1 MDDCPTA
8 TLTPRSSY
16 SMHVVKTRI
25 ALLAL
30 LLVPALLATACGNN
44 NNAPVTPVTPAQSIV
59 ENFEGTL
66 TPFSART
73 HLFQS
78 QNAGDVIAQVTA
90 LDPADTVVG
99 LSLGSS
105 NTFACQTALSTE
117 NATLNSS
124 LSGVSRAAGTLCV
137 HIYDPSETGLPG
149 PVTYKI
155 QITHF

>member
-1 MDDCPTA
+1 MPVA
-8 TLTPRSSY
+8 KPRLAFLLI
-16 SMHVVKTRI
+16 T
-25 ALLAL
+25 ALLA
-30 LLVPALLATACGNN
+30 AACGNDN
-44 NNAPVTPVTPAQSIV
+44 SIPTTPVTPAQSVV
-59 ENFEGTL
+59 ETFEGTL

-99 LSLGSS
+99 LSLGTS
-105 NTFACQTALSTE
+105 NTFACQTSLSTE
-117 NATLNSS
+117 IATVNSS

-137 HIYDPSETGLPG
+137 HIYDPSDAGLPG

-155 QITHF
+155 QVTHF